1 MKNSPKFQFT
11 GLEKVNPILRKKNLI
26 KTLDSTLEIEEIL
39 LGEEKIIT
47 ILDRKRILRKVIKKL
62 KNELM
67 ISRVVS
73 LNLGHWKINHE

>member
-39 LGEEKIIT
+39 L
-47 ILDRKRILRKVIKKL
+47 KK
-62 KNELM
+62 
-67 ISRVVS
+67 
-73 LNLGHWKINHE
+73 